1 MHPVIVMGMGRSGT
15 RYFADILSSHPT
27 VLLHGEIP
35 HSATSKFFSLLDTLD
50 KEHSRD
56 KVRERKWKERKGE
69 FIFDAFSGM
78 AMGGG
83 RDKSGYS
90 YIGHKTPRSEK
101 FFTLYERHFS
111 TAGMT
116 PLFFYCIRNPFD
128 VWASYKNMPW
138 NTFTDVGDFI
148 DAYLNSYAQYE
159 HSLDVA
165 KGRVQLLNLDAYT
178 RGASPSD
185 FLKKYVFS
193 HLGLSVDDRFVEGLL
208 SKENRNSSKSFLG
221 RGVVD
226 NSVQE
231 YREIANNAGMARI
244 IDKHFAWLV

>member
-1 MHPVIVMGMGRSGT
+1 MHPVIIMGMGRSGT
-15 RYFADILSSHPT
+15 RYFADILSSHPS

-35 HSATSKFFSLLDTLD
+35 HSATAKFFSLLDVLD

-56 KVRERKWKERKGE
+56 KARERKWKERKGG

-83 RDKSGYS
+83 GERSGYI
-90 YIGHKTPRSEK
+90 YVGHKTPRSEK

-111 TAGMT
+111 STGMT

-138 NTFTDVGDFI
+138 NTFSGVGDFI
-148 DAYLNSYAQYE
+148 DAYVNSYAQYE
-159 HSLDVA
+159 RSVDVA

-178 RGASPSD
+178 RDDAPSE

-193 HLGLSVDDRFVEGLL
+193 HLDLNVDDRFIEGLL
-208 SKENRNSSKSFLG
+208 SKENRNSSENFLG
-221 RGVVD
+221 RGVAD
-226 NSVQE
+226 NPVQE
-231 YREIANNAGMARI
+231 CREIESNAGMVRVVN
-244 IDKHFAWLV
+244 KHFPWLV